1 MTTFGVFA
9 LCALLGAVGA
19 VARYAVTA
27 VLPKG
32 AEATGLLI
40 VNASGSLLAG
50 AALGL
55 AHIGAIDSSAALAL
69 LAFAAGF
76 TTLSTTAVAAAQ
88 SIGRGQFWRG
98 LGIAALHIVGGVM
111 CALAGYNV
119 VGAFLVA

>member
-55 AHIGAIDSSAALAL
+55 AHTGAIDSSAALAL

-76 TTLSTTAVAAAQ
+76 TTLSTMAVAVAQ

-98 LGIAALHIVGGVM
+98 LGTAALH
-111 CALAGYNV
+111 
-119 VGAFLVA
+119 

>member
-40 VNASGSLLAG
+40 VNASRSLLAG

-76 TTLSTTAVAAAQ
+76 TTLSTMAVAATL

-98 LGIAALHIVGGVM
+98 LGIAALHIAGGVM